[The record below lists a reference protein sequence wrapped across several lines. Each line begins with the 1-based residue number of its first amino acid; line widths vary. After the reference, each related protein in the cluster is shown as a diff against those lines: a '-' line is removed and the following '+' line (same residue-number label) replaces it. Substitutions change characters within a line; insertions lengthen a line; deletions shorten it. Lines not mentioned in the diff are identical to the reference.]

1 MMAQYWNT
9 AVLIFWSVILEIL
22 IFSCP
27 EKHRKMTN
35 RDPWNSVYTGMF
47 KFTEKVRTTYNEK
60 CGFIQGE
67 LNKYLNKL
75 LVNVCI
81 CVRCE

>member
-1 MMAQYWNT
+1 MMAQYWN
-9 AVLIFWSVILEIL
+9 
-22 IFSCP
+22 
-27 EKHRKMTN
+27 
-35 RDPWNSVYTGMF
+35 SVYTGIF